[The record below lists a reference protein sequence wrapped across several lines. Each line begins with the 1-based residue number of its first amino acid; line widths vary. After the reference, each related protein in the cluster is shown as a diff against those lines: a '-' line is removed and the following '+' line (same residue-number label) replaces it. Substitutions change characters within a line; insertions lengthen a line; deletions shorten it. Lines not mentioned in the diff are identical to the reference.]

1 MNRLL
6 RTVRKSAFLDY
17 ALFLLRKKACKGDFL
32 WGERVFEVKIEDFL
46 LQKHAHPN
54 RFFQRTPF
62 SRSEEQYVN
71 RVKSNLYSNITEGS

>member
-46 LQKHAHPN
+46 LQKCA
-54 RFFQRTPF
+54 
-62 SRSEEQYVN
+62 RS
-71 RVKSNLYSNITEGS
+71 